1 MRSRSFRVAAA
12 LVLTIAAGACGS
24 DSSVAPVATQPATLP
39 EIFAE
44 LSVAGMAGKLAPIAG
59 LDGAAPPSAFA
70 TWDCAYGAA
79 TQSFVCPTQTIE
91 GYTVSQSYVLL
102 DAAGTPQSA
111 FDPTR
116 TAAVRAT
123 SAVAGTQKGANNS
136 LNIDAQQELTLS
148 GLLTGT
154 HTLNGT
160 ATLHATGTANY
171 GGISTPVDVN
181 AKTTITN
188 LVLPPKTSSTSWPTS
203 GTISVA
209 NSLVVGSLPS
219 GTSTIAAT
227 FDGTSRV
234 SVVISG
240 AGITTIRCSVDLA
253 NPEATSCSPAAG

>member
-12 LVLTIAAGACGS
+12 LVLTVVAGACGS
-24 DSSVAPVATQPATLP
+24 DSSVAPVTTQPATLP

-44 LSVAGMAGKLAPIAG
+44 LSIADMAGKLAPIAG

-70 TWDCAYGAA
+70 TWDCPYAAA
-79 TQSFVCPTQTIE
+79 TQSFVCPTQTVE
-91 GYTVSQSYVLL
+91 GYSVSQSYALL

-123 SAVAGTQKGANNS
+123 SAVAGTQKGRNGS
-136 LNIDAQQELTLS
+136 LTLDAKQELTLS

-160 ATLHATGTANY
+160 ATLHATGTASY
-171 GGISTPVDVN
+171 SGVSSPVDVN

-188 LVLPPKTSSTSWPTS
+188 LRLPPKSSSTSWPTS
-203 GTISVA
+203 GTITVESVSA
-209 NSLVVGSLPS
+209 LGSGLPS
-219 GTSTIAAT
+219 GTSKVAMT
-227 FDGTSRV
+227 FNGTSTV
-234 SVVISG
+234 SVVMTLGS
-240 AGITTIRCSVDLA
+240 ITLSCSVDLA
-253 NPEATSCSPAAG
+253 KPGAEICS